1 MSVWRIGIRGLK
13 ITLLN
18 PNFVLRRI
26 LIRTFLVGLHLKL
39 RLGHFYSYQLV
50 GRCSRR
56 TIGNIL
62 KVFFYFLAASRSGL
76 PNLII
81 DKMSLMKNRNYLIWV
96 HSTQNRYLQFTNT
109 VIHSLKRPNQ
119 PTSALKNPEYHKQ

>member
-39 RLGHFYSYQLV
+39 RLGHFHSYQLV

-62 KVFFYFLAASRSGL
+62 KVFLFSGSIQIRAAKLNHRQNVPYEEPKL
-76 PNLII
+76 FNLG
-81 DKMSLMKNRNYLIWV
+81 
-96 HSTQNRYLQFTNT
+96 
-109 VIHSLKRPNQ
+109 P
-119 PTSALKNPEYHKQ
+119 